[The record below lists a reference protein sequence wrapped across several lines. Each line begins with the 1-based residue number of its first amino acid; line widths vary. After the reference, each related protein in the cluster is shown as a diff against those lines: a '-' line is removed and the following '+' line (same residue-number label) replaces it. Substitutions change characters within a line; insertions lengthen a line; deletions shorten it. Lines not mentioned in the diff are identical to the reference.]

1 MKKIIIITSSLLL
14 AILFYCFNIKTENVG
29 PSGPAYVVTWQNKY
43 QKWNAAGPTQHIQYA
58 EDTEELAINRVVNEN
73 RKGYKLTFF
82 KECGKFRVYTVGFNY
97 ASYDFDALSY
107 VRNREGY
114 SCDTPK

>member
-1 MKKIIIITSSLLL
+1 MKKIIIITSFLLL
-14 AILFYCFNIKTENVG
+14 AIFLYGFNKYTENIG

-43 QKWNAAGPTQHIQYA
+43 QKWHAAGPNQYIQYA
-58 EDTEELAINRVVNEN
+58 EETEDDAIGRVVNKKRE
-73 RKGYKLTFF
+73 GYKLTFL
-82 KECGKFRVYTVGFNY
+82 KECGKFRVYTTGYKY
-97 ASYDFDALSY
+97 AGYDFDAIAY